1 MIIGEIMKTFD
12 LNRVVIT
19 SNFWQKYLRLIR
31 KETLPYQLQV
41 LKDDIVVDVQA
52 ERKDDSLP
60 AGKSHAIENFKIAA
74 GLAEGEH
81 FGWFFQDSD
90 VYKWIE
96 SVGVILQSQSD
107 ADLEAQ
113 ADEVIDTIVQAQEDD
128 GYLNTYFQLKYPK
141 LKYRQLYFS
150 HELYCAGHLIE
161 AAIAYDKATGKG
173 ALLDVAKRF
182 VANISEHF
190 GYGPNQIQGADGHQ
204 EIELALVK
212 LYDYTGDKS
221 YLRLAQFF
229 IDVRGKDV
237 DFYQKEVAT
246 NLAEGLSEDNPVID
260 LTYLQAYKQPK
271 HQHHAVGHAVR
282 MLYMATGMAKLVSR
296 DFDSELYQACLDIW
310 DDIVKRKMYVTGGV
324 GSTVR
329 GEAFVGGYDLP
340 NDTMYCETCASIALL
355 YFAYEMFQI
364 SPKAEYIDV
373 MERVLYN
380 GILSGA
386 AADGKHFFYVNPLE
400 VDVDS
405 CHHNPDKGHVKTRR
419 PDWLG
424 CACCPPN
431 FARTISSIGHYIYL
445 ESKDKIYLNFY
456 IASRLNGKDF
466 SLEQKTDFP
475 FGNTVEITYH
485 GPCKTLYLQ
494 EPYWS
499 KDFMITCENAQV
511 LQHEHRRVKVF
522 LEDRAKIILRFK
534 QPALAVTS
542 NPKVRENIGKIA
554 IQKGPF
560 IYCAQTIQNSD
571 LKCYRINLKMINQAI
586 VEEKTDDFGMLKI
599 LKLPCYKADL
609 WQKEELYRFNHG
621 ETLSLS
627 ELHLIPY
634 YLWGNQGET
643 DMQVWF
649 SIGGK

>member
-1 MIIGEIMKTFD
+1 MREFELTNVK
-12 LNRVVIT
+12 IT
-19 SNFWQKYLRLIR
+19 SDFWKNYLKLI
-31 KETLPYQLQV
+31 KEETIPYQLQV
-41 LKDDIVVDVQA
+41 LKDDIAVDVQA

-74 GLAEGEH
+74 GLSEGEH

-96 SVGVILQSQSD
+96 SVGVILQSQPD
-107 ADLEAQ
+107 ADLEIQ
-113 ADEVIDTIVQAQEDD
+113 ADEVIDIIEKTQEND
-128 GYLNTYFQLKYPK
+128 GYLDTYFQLKYPK

-150 HELYCAGHLIE
+150 HKLYCAGHLIE

-173 ALLDVAKRF
+173 KLLTVAKRF
-182 VANISEHF
+182 VDNIAEHF
-190 GYGPNQIQGADGHQ
+190 GYEDNQIQGADGHQ

-212 LYDYTGDKS
+212 LYDYTGDDR

-237 DFYQKEVAT
+237 DFYQKEVDA
-246 NLAEGLSEDNPVID
+246 NLAEGLSDDNPIID
-260 LTYLQAYKQPK
+260 LEYLQAYAQPQNQK
-271 HQHHAVGHAVR
+271 HAVGHAVR
-282 MLYMATGMAKLVSR
+282 MLYMATGMAKVISR
-296 DFDSELYQACLDIW
+296 DFDSDLYQACLEIW

-324 GSTVR
+324 GSTVH
-329 GEAFVGGYDLP
+329 GEAFVGPYDLP
-340 NDTMYCETCASIALL
+340 NDTMYCETCAAIALL

-386 AADGKHFFYVNPLE
+386 AIDGKHFFYVNPLE

-405 CHHNPDKGHVKTRR
+405 CHHNPGKGHVKTQR

-431 FARTISSIGHYIYL
+431 FARTIGSIGRYIYL
-445 ESKDKIYLNFY
+445 ESGSGIYLNLY
-456 IASRLNGKDF
+456 IASQLQGADF
-466 SLEQKTDFP
+466 TLEQKTNFP
-475 FGNTVEITYH
+475 YGNTVDIIYH
-485 GPCKTLYLQ
+485 GPQKSLYLQ
-494 EPYWS
+494 EPYWAEELVV
-499 KDFMITCENAQV
+499 DCERAHI
-511 LQHEHRRVKVF
+511 LQKEEHRVKVF
-522 LEDRAKIILRFK
+522 LEDGAHLILHFK
-534 QPALAVTS
+534 QSILGIIC
-542 NPKVRENIGKIA
+542 NPEVRENIGKIA

-560 IYCAQTIQNSD
+560 IYCAQSVQNAD
-571 LKCYRINLKMINQAI
+571 LKYYRIDPKLIGQSYFEEMEENFKECVNLKIPCQK
-586 VEEKTDDFGMLKI
+586 VE
-599 LKLPCYKADL
+599 C
-609 WQKEELYRFNHG
+609 WQKETLYQFDIEN
-621 ETLSLS
+621 TNVLS
-627 ELHLIPY
+627 ELVLIPY

-649 SIGGK
+649 PMVRRNTT